1 MLPAPLVLTRASSQV
16 EIHIT
21 QNPDSGD
28 YSVLAFAGKPDA
40 APLRS
45 VGQGPFVSVE
55 AAQAVGDAIARALQR
70 DGYQPDAQATAVWRF
85 HANHQQLDIARQV
98 SLHRPDC
105 AFDPSQVLL
114 DENDDDA

>member
-1 MLPAPLVLTRASSQV
+1 MLPAPIVLTRALSQV
-16 EIHIT
+16 EIYIT

-28 YSVLAFAGKPDA
+28 FTVLAFAGPPTA

-45 VGQGPFVSVE
+45 AGQGPFASVA

-70 DGYQPDAQATAVWRF
+70 DGYQPDDGATPVWRF
-85 HANHQQLDIARQV
+85 HANHQQLDIAREV

-114 DENDDDA
+114 DEDSDK

>member
-1 MLPAPLVLTRASSQV
+1 MQPAPLVLRRASSQV

-28 YSVLAFAGKPDA
+28 FSVLAFAGQPDA
-40 APLRS
+40 APVRS
-45 VGQGPFVSVE
+45 VGQGPFVSIE
-55 AAQAVGDAIARALQR
+55 AAQAVRDAIAQVLQR
-70 DGYQPDAQATAVWRF
+70 DGFLPDAQATAVWRF
-85 HANHQQLDIARQV
+85 HANNQQLDIARQV

-114 DENDDDA
+114 DKNDDDA